1 MQKQTD
7 VAKYQK
13 LHKKIQNYIYR
24 TYEIAERLE
33 RTVEKDF
40 SQTELCMLLQ
50 YDLLQEND
58 REKAQ
63 QMLLASVEKN
73 EYRLVTGFV
82 GTGLILRSLTDAGG
96 AQSAYRLLLSEKNH
110 PGCTVW
116 IRERRRSGSGRIP
129 TQKKVDFPKTR

>member
-1 MQKQTD
+1 MFSSNVSYRTYLQKKSDFAGRQIGAEATFGDWLGLQVSDATFLSALWYGADAYCMEKTAAVLQKQTD
-7 VAKYQK
+7 VGKYQK

-33 RTVEKDF
+33 RTAEKDF

-63 QMLLASVEKN
+63 QMLLASVEKM
-73 EYRLVTGFV
+73 
-82 GTGLILRSLTDAGG
+82 S
-96 AQSAYRLLLSEKNH
+96 
-110 PGCTVW
+110 TVW
-116 IRERRRSGSGRIP
+116 
-129 TQKKVDFPKTR
+129 